1 MWLLIVVSTQAYSV
15 LELTPTSPRLVLNL
29 AEHVHIMSPLE
40 FCAFGALQTFRRVEY
55 LGTADTCCVYLVCSY
70 LSSVVTF
77 DFAYGTQDA
86 NGRDLNQAQGPSVHE
101 ELFDYK
107 GYTSIVPCQ
116 QLSL

>member
-1 MWLLIVVSTQAYSV
+1 MSLLNQRQNHTNPVF
-15 LELTPTSPRLVLNL
+15 VLNL
-29 AEHVHIMSPLE
+29 AELVHIMSPLE

-86 NGRDLNQAQGPSVHE
+86 NGRDLNQAQDPSVHE

-116 QLSL
+116 RLSL